1 MTELQHESRR
11 LHRLMGRG
19 RDEAAPFYL
28 QLTVLLVIAVAV
40 GVLVGVS
47 FAIYYLA

>member
-1 MTELQHESRR
+1 MAEIQQQGRR

-19 RDEAAPFYL
+19 RDEAAPFYAHL
-28 QLTVLLVIAVAV
+28 AVLLVVGVAV